1 MNLRDSLSK
10 KFKEITL
17 ILSHED
23 EHSGFNFRSSENKII
38 EKANCYLLDHEKF
51 IVCTGLGFCFGSLF
65 RKFN

>member
-1 MNLRDSLSK
+1 MNLRDSLYK

-23 EHSGFNFRSSENKII
+23 EHSGFNFRSSENRII
-38 EKANCYLLDHEKF
+38 ERANYYLLDREKF
-51 IVCTGLGFCFGSLF
+51 IDCTDLGFYFDSLL